1 MGLWCPVHR
10 PRMGLSLSDRGL
22 ALVEVRR
29 GWRGPSLVRVQE
41 RPLPAG
47 VLTPAADEP
56 NVKNREALLN
66 ELRAMLATTS
76 ERTVSLCIPDEVCHL
91 ALFPF
96 ETLPPR
102 DRDREPILRYRFQ
115 HDEHVTLPRDT
126 HMMQRVFPAQGFCMP
141 RSTEQADERAITAY
155 VLAVAIK
162 QSILDEY
169 RSVCEEAGLLPM
181 TISCASLWL
190 FDWCQPVLTQTQE
203 LFFASWTAKAFTFF
217 AVRDGVPVFCRTKR
231 SRRAS
236 VDVLGE
242 LQSTVQ
248 FYDDFF
254 PPLGGATR
262 SGAIPVHFIGERPSE
277 SLRSGESGS
286 VVPLCSEA
294 EELPTAGFVNLRVPE
309 WDTRVK
315 MNGLRPESHHG
326 LSALACA
333 IGR

>member
-29 GWRGPSLVRVQE
+29 GWRGPSIVRVQE

-47 VLTPAADEP
+47 VLTLAADEP
-56 NVKNREALLN
+56 NIKNREALLN

-76 ERTVSLCIPDEVCHL
+76 ERTVSLCVPDEVCHL

-102 DRDREPILRYRFQ
+102 ERDREPILRHRFQ
-115 HDEHVTLPRDT
+115 NDEHVTLSRDT
-126 HMMQRVFPAQGFCMP
+126 HIMQRVFPAP
-141 RSTEQADERAITAY
+141 RHRGPHSTERPGGSGITAY
-155 VLAVAIK
+155 VLAMAIK
-162 QSILDEY
+162 QSVLDEY
-169 RSVCEEAGLLPM
+169 RSVCDEAGILPM

-203 LFFASWTAKAFTFF
+203 LFFASWTPKAFTFF

-231 SRRAS
+231 SRRVS

-262 SGAIPVHFIGERPSE
+262 SGAVPVHCIGEWLSE
-277 SLRSGESGS
+277 SLQDGERDSI
-286 VVPLCSEA
+286 VPLSMET
-294 EELPTAGFVNLRVPE
+294 EGFTAPWSVDLRAPE

-315 MNGLRPESHHG
+315 MNGMRPESHHG

>member
-29 GWRGPSLVRVQE
+29 GWRGPSIVRVQE
-41 RPLPAG
+41 RPLHAG

-56 NVKNREALLN
+56 NIKNREALLH
-66 ELRAMLATTS
+66 ELRAMLANTS
-76 ERTVSLCIPDEVCHL
+76 ERTVSLCVSDEVCHL

-96 ETLPPR
+96 ETLPPSG
-102 DRDREPILRYRFQ
+102 RDREPILRHRFQ
-115 HDEHVTLPRDT
+115 HDEHVTLSLDT
-126 HMMQRVFPAQGFCMP
+126 HIMQRVFPAQGSCMP
-141 RSTEQADERAITAY
+141 HSTEQASERTITAY
-155 VLAVAIK
+155 VLAMAIK

-169 RSVCEEAGLLPM
+169 QSVCDEAGILPM

-190 FDWCQPVLTQTQE
+190 FEWCQPVLAQSQE
-203 LFFASWTAKAFTFF
+203 LFFASWTTKAFTFL
-217 AVRDGVPVFCRTKR
+217 AIREGVPVFCRTKGR
-231 SRRAS
+231 RRAS
-236 VDVLGE
+236 VDVVGE

-254 PPLGGATR
+254 PSLGGQAR
-262 SGAIPVHFIGERPSE
+262 SGAVPVHCIGEQPSE
-277 SLRSGESGS
+277 SLQRGERDLM
-286 VVPLCSEA
+286 VPRCSEVEA
-294 EELPTAGFVNLRVPE
+294 LPAAWSICLRAPE
-309 WDTRVK
+309 WEARVK
-315 MNGLRPESHHG
+315 MNGMRPESLHS